1 MKTCIYFVR
10 HGDVKNP
17 KSIWYGRLPF
27 HGLSEKGR
35 LETQKTASYLK
46 DKKID
51 FIYSSPQLRA
61 RQSAEIIRKRLAI
74 KKIHIS
80 KKINEVKSSL
90 QGKPAIFLGRIDWH
104 IFASKNNKIEG
115 ETVENLS
122 ERMQDFILKITRSH
136 RGKNIAVVTHG
147 DPIMIVKAKKDG
159 LPIEIDSIR
168 PMDGSYIKKGGVYM
182 LKI

>member
-1 MKTCIYFVR
+1 MKTYIYFVR

-17 KSIWYGRLPF
+17 KNIWYGRLKF

-35 LETQKTASYLK
+35 LETVKAANYLK

-51 FIYSSPQLRA
+51 LIYSSPQLRA

-90 QGKPAIFLGRIDWH
+90 QGKPAIFLGLIGWH
-104 IFASKNNKIEG
+104 IFASKNNEIKG
-115 ETVENLS
+115 ETIEDLS
-122 ERMQDFILKITRSH
+122 NRMQDFISKITRIH
-136 RGKNIAVVTHG
+136 KGKPIAVITHG
-147 DPIMIVKAKKDG
+147 DPIMIVKAKKEG
-159 LPIEIDSIR
+159 LPVKIDSIR
-168 PMDGSYIKKGGVYM
+168 PLDGSYIQKGGVYP